1 MLDANITDFRTQS
14 IHIEKLL
21 TSLLLFGLFLFGGV
35 KIFYFWLSRAH
46 RSQPLPIQHSFERVT
61 K

>member
-1 MLDANITDFRTQS
+1 MLDANITDFRTQ
-14 IHIEKLL
+14 KYTL